1 MKPISDQSKELR
13 KRLFGRFV
21 FAFIIYTLGMFAV
34 YTAFETYISPAIG
47 NVIAENTSE
56 WVETSMEEFEQA
68 TVSHRMI
75 QTDTSSLHANP
86 DERDTIRYRTLDTYA
101 FLKVLKDD
109 MAPVIFVLGI
119 AGLIA
124 FFLNKFV
131 HYFDE
136 LSASVTALFTNKTAP
151 VMLSPDLA
159 IVQNEL
165 NGIRSESI
173 QNERRAKEAEARKNK
188 LVTYIAHDART
199 PLTSITGYLAL
210 LKEPEIP
217 SDEKRVSYA
226 TIAYEQ
232 ARNLNALLDELF
244 EITRFNIQ
252 GIHLVKQPT
261 DIRTL
266 YLQVCDEFRPA
277 LEEKNLQTK
286 IDVPLDLCGNL
297 DSEKIAR
304 ALANIMRNAIHY
316 ADNGST
322 IELIGTGR
330 PAVKSA
336 TREGLADEPNSKKSP
351 TIKTD
356 SEKESVSA
364 LDSKGESN
372 VLTLSISNHGQ
383 SIAPENL
390 EKIFERFYREN
401 EARTANRGSAGLGL
415 AITKEIIE
423 AHGGSIRATSEN
435 SLTTFIIELPQ
446 DQQ

>member
-21 FAFIIYTLGMFAV
+21 FAFIIYTLGMFAAYAV
-34 YTAFETYISPAIG
+34 FETYISPAIG
-47 NVIAENTSE
+47 NVIADNTSQ
-56 WVETSMEEFEQA
+56 WVETSMEEFDQ
-68 TVSHRMI
+68 TGKDHRMI
-75 QTDTSSLHANP
+75 QADTSSLHTNP

-101 FLKVLKDD
+101 FLKVLKDN
-109 MAPVIFVLGI
+109 ALPVIFVLGI

-136 LSASVTALFTNKTAP
+136 LSASVTALFANKTAP
-151 VMLSPDLA
+151 IMLSPDLA

-252 GIHLVKQPT
+252 GINLVKQPT

-266 YLQVCDEFRPA
+266 YLQVCDEFHPA
-277 LEEKNLQTK
+277 LEEKSLQAK
-286 IDVPLDLCGNL
+286 IDAPLDLCGSL
-297 DSEKIAR
+297 DSEKMAR

-316 ADNGST
+316 AENGST
-322 IELIGTGR
+322 IELVGKRT
-330 PAVKSA
+330 
-336 TREGLADEPNSKKSP
+336 NS
-351 TIKTD
+351 
-356 SEKESVSA
+356 
-364 LDSKGESN
+364 

-383 SIAPENL
+383 PIAPENL

-446 DQQ
+446 NQQ

>member
-13 KRLFGRFV
+13 KRLFCRFV
-21 FAFIIYTLGMFAV
+21 FAFIIYTLGMFALYAV
-34 YTAFETYISPAIG
+34 FETYISPAIG
-47 NVIAENTSE
+47 NIIADNTSE
-56 WVETSMEEFEQA
+56 WVETSMEEFDQA
-68 TVSHRMI
+68 GKDHRMI
-75 QTDTSSLHANP
+75 QADTSSLHANP

-101 FLKVLKDD
+101 FLKVLKDN
-109 MAPVIFVLGI
+109 ALPVIFVLGI

-136 LSASVTALFTNKTAP
+136 LSASVTALFANKTAP
-151 VMLSPDLA
+151 IMLNPDLA

-165 NGIRSESI
+165 NGIRSEFI
-173 QNERRAKEAEARKNK
+173 QNERRAKEAETRKNK

-210 LKEPEIP
+210 LKEPELP
-217 SDEKRVSYA
+217 SNEKRISYA

-232 ARNLNALLDELF
+232 ARNLNVLLDELF

-252 GIHLVKQPT
+252 GIHLAKRPT

-266 YLQVCDEFRPA
+266 YLQVCDEFHPA
-277 LEEKNLQTK
+277 LEEKSLQTK
-286 IDVPLDLCGNL
+286 IDTPLNLYGSL
-297 DSEKIAR
+297 DSEKMAR

-316 ADNGST
+316 AENGSA
-322 IELIGTGR
+322 IELVGTKR
-330 PAVKSA
+330 PAAKSA
-336 TREGLADEPNSKKSP
+336 NREGSTNEPNG
-351 TIKTD
+351 
-356 SEKESVSA
+356 KESST
-364 LDSKGESN
+364 SKEESN

-383 SIAPENL
+383 PIAPENL

-423 AHGGSIRATSEN
+423 AHGGSIHATSEN
-435 SLTTFIIELPQ
+435 FLTTFIIEVPQ
-446 DQQ
+446 D

>member
-1 MKPISDQSKELR
+1 
-13 KRLFGRFV
+13 
-21 FAFIIYTLGMFAV
+21 MFAIYAV
-34 YTAFETYISPAIG
+34 FETYISPIIG
-47 NVIAENTSE
+47 NVIAESTSE
-56 WVETSMEEFEQA
+56 WVETSRSEYEQA
-68 TVSHRMI
+68 WENHRMI
-75 QTDTSSLHANP
+75 QTDLSSLSENP
-86 DERDTIRYRTLDTYA
+86 NEADTIRYRTLDTYA
-101 FLKVLKDD
+101 FLKVLKDN
-109 MAPVIFVLGI
+109 ALPVIFVLGI

-151 VMLSPDLA
+151 IMLSPDLA

-210 LKEPEIP
+210 LKEPELP

-232 ARNLNALLDELF
+232 TRNLNALLDEFF
-244 EITRFNIQ
+244 EIARFNIQ

-266 YLQVCDEFRPA
+266 YLQVCDEFHPA
-277 LEEKNLQTK
+277 LEEKSLQTK
-286 IDVPLDLCGNL
+286 IDAPLDLYGSL
-297 DSEKIAR
+297 DSEKMAR

-316 ADNGST
+316 AENGST
-322 IELIGTGR
+322 IELVGTER
-330 PAVKSA
+330 PAAKSA
-336 TREGLADEPNSKKSP
+336 TREGSTNELSG
-351 TIKTD
+351 
-356 SEKESVSA
+356 KESST
-364 LDSKGESN
+364 SKEESN
-372 VLTLSISNHGQ
+372 VLRLSISNHGQ
-383 SIAPENL
+383 PVAPENL

-423 AHGGSIRATSEN
+423 AHGGSICATSEN

-446 DQQ
+446 E

>member
-1 MKPISDQSKELR
+1 
-13 KRLFGRFV
+13 
-21 FAFIIYTLGMFAV
+21 
-34 YTAFETYISPAIG
+34 
-47 NVIAENTSE
+47 
-56 WVETSMEEFEQA
+56 MEEFDQA
-68 TVSHRMI
+68 GKDHRMI
-75 QTDTSSLHANP
+75 QADTSSLHANP

-101 FLKVLKDD
+101 FLKVLKDN
-109 MAPVIFVLGI
+109 ALPVIFVLGI

-136 LSASVTALFTNKTAP
+136 LSASVTALFANKTAP
-151 VMLSPDLA
+151 IMLNPDLA

-165 NGIRSESI
+165 NGIRSEFI
-173 QNERRAKEAEARKNK
+173 QNERRAKEAETRKNK

-210 LKEPEIP
+210 LKEPELP
-217 SDEKRVSYA
+217 SNEKRISYA

-232 ARNLNALLDELF
+232 ARNLNVLLDELF

-252 GIHLVKQPT
+252 GIHLAKRPT

-266 YLQVCDEFRPA
+266 YLQVCDEFHPA
-277 LEEKNLQTK
+277 LEEKSLQTK
-286 IDVPLDLCGNL
+286 IDTPLNLYGSL
-297 DSEKIAR
+297 DSEKMAR

-316 ADNGST
+316 AENGSA
-322 IELIGTGR
+322 IELVGTKR
-330 PAVKSA
+330 PAAKSA
-336 TREGLADEPNSKKSP
+336 NREGSTNEPNG
-351 TIKTD
+351 
-356 SEKESVSA
+356 KESST
-364 LDSKGESN
+364 SKEESN

-383 SIAPENL
+383 PIAPENL

-423 AHGGSIRATSEN
+423 AHGGSIHATSEN
-435 SLTTFIIELPQ
+435 FLTTFIIEVPQ
-446 DQQ
+446 D

>member
-1 MKPISDQSKELR
+1 MKSISIQSKELR
-13 KRLFGRFV
+13 KRLFLRFV
-21 FAFIIYTLGMFAV
+21 FAFIIYTLGMFAIYAV
-34 YTAFETYISPAIG
+34 FETYISPIIG
-47 NVIAENTSE
+47 NVIAESTSE
-56 WVETSMEEFEQA
+56 WVETSRSEYEQA
-68 TVSHRMI
+68 WENHRMI
-75 QTDTSSLHANP
+75 QTDLSSLSENP
-86 DERDTIRYRTLDTYA
+86 NEADTIRYRTLDTYA
-101 FLKVLKDD
+101 FLKILKDD

-151 VMLSPDLA
+151 IMLSPDLA

-210 LKEPEIP
+210 LKEPELP

-266 YLQVCDEFRPA
+266 YLQVCDEFHPA
-277 LEEKNLQTK
+277 LEEKSLQTK
-286 IDVPLDLCGNL
+286 IDAPLDLYGSL
-297 DSEKIAR
+297 DSEKMAR

-316 ADNGST
+316 AENGST
-322 IELIGTGR
+322 IELVGTER
-330 PAVKSA
+330 PATKSA
-336 TREGLADEPNSKKSP
+336 TREGSTNEPNSKESS
-351 TIKTD
+351 TG
-356 SEKESVSA
+356 KE
-364 LDSKGESN
+364 ESN
-372 VLTLSISNHGQ
+372 VLTLSISNYGQ
-383 SIAPENL
+383 PIAPENL

-423 AHGGSIRATSEN
+423 AHDGSIHATSEN

-446 DQQ
+446 E